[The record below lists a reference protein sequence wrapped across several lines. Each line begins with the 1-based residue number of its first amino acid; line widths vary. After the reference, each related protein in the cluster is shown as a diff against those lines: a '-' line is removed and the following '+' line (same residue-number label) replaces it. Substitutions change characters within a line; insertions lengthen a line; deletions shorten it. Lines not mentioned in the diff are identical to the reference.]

1 MAFGLKFNKAK
12 TLAAA
17 EKNVMQG
24 KIPAAIQEY
33 QSVLEHEPRD
43 LVILNTVGDLY
54 LRINK
59 TAEALTYFYKL
70 GEAYVED
77 GFVRNGIAVF
87 KKITRSDPN
96 AIDAVSRLA
105 DLYTLQGQ
113 LNEAR
118 GYLNQAVDLYSQRG
132 EHGKCVELFEKLLLM
147 DPENVAAKQKLAA
160 VYEQAGQKEDAAA
173 MYFSAAE
180 GFADRA
186 NPVEAE
192 RALRKARELGYAE
205 ADTIVLEARI
215 LVDTGRGSEAIAALE
230 RIPDRDT
237 NRAALNLLYHAHV
250 SLGDLAS

>member
-1 MAFGLKFNKAK
+1 MAFGLRFNKAK
-12 TLAAA
+12 VLAAA
-17 EKNVMQG
+17 EKYVMQG

-54 LRINK
+54 LRVNK

-118 GYLNQAVDLYSQRG
+118 TYLNQAVDLYSQKG
-132 EHGKCVELFEKLLLM
+132 QHDKCVELFEKLLLM

-160 VYEQAGQKEDAAA
+160 GYEQCGEKHDPP
-173 MYFSAAE
+173 
-180 GFADRA
+180 R
-186 NPVEAE
+186 
-192 RALRKARELGYAE
+192 
-205 ADTIVLEARI
+205 
-215 LVDTGRGSEAIAALE
+215 
-230 RIPDRDT
+230 
-237 NRAALNLLYHAHV
+237 LYLTAPH
-250 SLGDLAS
+250 